1 MPTLDELLA
10 ESQEQ
15 SPGQQVTLDSLL
27 AESQGQAQAHA
38 VPQAQPPPAP
48 TPAVTLDNLLSSQ
61 PVSPVT
67 PPAGASPGLTLD
79 SLLLQARPDLDTSQ
93 DDTPAPDKQNAFM
106 QYAQDF
112 YEGVGNSLVGRT
124 TKAALKT
131 ITSAAKAPGEA
142 VEATNYLIDPEGK
155 PFEYKWYAPL
165 ASTLVGVKN
174 IVQDIED
181 QFLPNRPVT
190 PDEAWYN
197 SLPEGLGSVL
207 GFLGGG
213 AALKSIGLS
222 TKVATGIL
230 GATVGASQQY
240 EEALTFD
247 ATEDQE
253 LLALIG
259 GAGVGLTEILPTTF
273 FLKKIDNLTGGKV
286 RDRILKYNLNK
297 DPGAWLE
304 GAKGLLFESG
314 QEGFQQVG
322 SNWVA
327 KDLAGYEPTRS
338 LGENFWAS
346 TLTGGIIG
354 GGIGYGLGVIQNAQ
368 RNQVIKELEKNFNIK
383 MSSGDP
389 INDIAGAFTPV
400 QMLVQMQKAYDDV
413 KKYLAAEGTRLAAGI
428 TPDTFNVDDP
438 SNMLPGIG
446 FDKQKPV
453 FLGYGMIY
461 PEIKGFLD
469 SPVDEQVEKALAKK
483 PDGTTKTV
491 EEALTNTPVVVAE
504 VNLYKQAITTSVAE
518 SKNIANVINKWK
530 AEAAVETDP
539 KKLARIHSAIKHNGI
554 ELQRIS
560 DNITELIKKQRIAQN
575 VMKQVKNYV
584 AAWRTAM
591 GMESTFVLADTL
603 GGFAAAY
610 SPAEIKNTAGMFST
624 YFVDGNQ
631 TSFIF
636 AKIEPLVDQIYYN
649 KQLNLRR
656 EREVRKVYETLSHE
670 LGHFV
675 AVTHVRKLLTS
686 IINPLLDM
694 KEKQEALNTY
704 SILLNDYKTWLKHN
718 APQSF
723 RQVIETQ
730 FAAERG
736 STYLSSPAVNT
747 PFLTTPA
754 LSADKRNYIASFD
767 EFFAEMMS
775 RYATQGKFADIAM
788 TKFFE
793 PVLAQY
799 QELFKI
805 MPAFAKQD
813 YGQNWVK
820 FIESLS
826 LQHKVLGELENLQ
839 NSKSV
844 NILTALKKGVP
855 GFEVENFAG
864 EKHYLDKWNWGI
876 KVGLNLVQMVKNF
889 PHIPQWKQYLQGVM
903 HWQSFLRNFQAEA
916 VGTLENWRSL
926 GKVEASLLTDV
937 LYDEAIAQKRK
948 PLAELQARLSGDG
961 LLVYKQI
968 REQLDR
974 VLESMRQAAL
984 DDANKTF
991 YFNEEALKKEVEE
1004 VNSDF
1009 DKMKAKGYFPFVRF
1023 GKYTITVRAK
1033 EALTYNGDAYKKG
1046 ALLSF
1051 PTFETAKERDA
1062 AISGIKAE
1070 LGDKATVGSSTMRET
1085 DFAIQG
1091 MPRALMR
1098 VLRRKLEL
1106 AKELTPEQAEAFD
1119 KLEAE
1124 ATPFQSFRKQFLKKK
1139 NIHGYSR
1146 DAMRSYA
1153 YYIRSGAGHIA
1164 RVKYADEMRQAMESM
1179 QESVEVI
1186 KTMGHRADD
1195 RQAMRDWL
1203 NRHFSYIM
1211 NPTNELAALRGVGF
1225 VAYLGFNI
1233 KSALVNLTQVIQ
1245 FGYPYLAA
1253 RYGDA
1258 SAVSQLIKSTRTLQ
1272 DWVRH
1277 PDKYKKALTQAEKDP
1292 VKFGDLREARL
1303 AKLIAQG
1310 LHEGWIDQSL
1320 ATELA
1325 IAASENN
1332 LDRGLFTSGK
1342 NLLWH
1347 NISKYSALPFHL
1359 VEKINRYT
1367 MAVATYE
1374 LEYTKTQDHDKA
1386 VLAAREANWSVNFE
1400 NSRWNRPEF
1409 MRGKKSAALLFGNF
1423 LQNAVFFAVK
1433 DPGKR
1438 RFYLI
1443 LLLLA
1448 GIQGL
1453 PGADDVE
1460 DLVNFAATYLNR
1472 LLGIKSPMV
1481 NMKHEMREMLNDL
1494 GANPDLILH
1503 GISQNSFGL
1512 GHVGELTG
1520 IPIPQFD
1527 LSTSLGM
1534 GNILPLTEIPN
1545 QALLGTKPGD
1555 LFMRASS
1562 SATGAGGNLVA
1573 NIYTG
1578 LMSDDPDTWRRMEKL
1593 VPMTSAV
1600 NVSKALRY
1608 AVRGKEETRSGK
1620 VIADFEP
1627 FDARAS
1633 MEIAGQALGFTP
1645 SRVRAGWEQQ
1655 MLLGDMSRY
1664 YSVQRTKLLKD
1675 HNWALY
1681 TEDREARADAIEAI
1695 REFNAAVP
1703 YPEMGIS
1710 ASSIRESARAYITS
1724 RAYGEAGIVQE
1735 KKLRRLEK
1743 QVQEAYPDPWGDKQ
1757 RKEQGSEF

>member
-15 SPGQQVTLDSLL
+15 SATPDKQAPPAVTLDSLL
-27 AESQGQAQAHA
+27 TEPNRSPTTQV
-38 VPQAQPPPAP
+38 VPTQPVAPVAPIAGAPAG
-48 TPAVTLDNLLSSQ
+48 TTLDNLLLQ
-61 PVSPVT
+61 VSPE
-67 PPAGASPGLTLD
+67 
-79 SLLLQARPDLDTSQ
+79 LDTSQ
-93 DDTPAPDKQNAFM
+93 DDTPDPDKQNALMGFM
-106 QYAQDF
+106 QDY

-124 TKAALKT
+124 VKSAIKT
-131 ITSAAKAPGEA
+131 LASSVKAPGEA
-142 VEATNYLIDPEGK
+142 IEATNYLVDPDGK
-155 PFEYKWYAPL
+155 PFEYSWSAPL
-165 ASTLVGVKN
+165 ASTLVGTKN
-174 IVQDIED
+174 LVQDLEN
-181 QFLPNRPVT
+181 QFLPDRQVDP
-190 PDEAWYN
+190 EAAWYE
-197 SLPEGLGSVL
+197 SLPEGLGSVAA
-207 GFLGGG
+207 FLGGG
-213 AALKSIGLS
+213 AALKSLGLS
-222 TKVATGIL
+222 TKVATGLL
-230 GATVGASQQY
+230 GATIGGSQQY

-253 LLALIG
+253 LLALVG

-273 FLKKIDNLTGGKV
+273 FLKKLDSLTGGQV

-297 DPGAWLE
+297 EPGAWLE
-304 GAKGLLFESG
+304 GLKGLIFESG
-314 QEGFQQVG
+314 QEGAQQIG
-322 SNWVA
+322 TNWVA
-327 KDLAGYEPTRS
+327 SDLAAYEPNRS

-346 TLTGGIIG
+346 TLTGGLIG
-354 GGIGYGLGVIQNAQ
+354 GGIGYGLGIVQNSQ
-368 RNQVIKELEKNFNIK
+368 RNQVVRELEDIFNQI
-383 MSSGDP
+383 MASGNP

-400 QMLVQMQKAYDDV
+400 QMLVQLQKAYDDV
-413 KKYLAAEGTRLAAGI
+413 KRQLDAEGEKLTAGI
-428 TPDTFNVDDP
+428 TPDDYSKLDDA
-438 SNMLPGIG
+438 GIEPKL
-446 FDKQKPV
+446 DADLQKPS
-453 FLGYGMIY
+453 FLGYNAFDPAIQ
-461 PEIKGFLD
+461 GFLA
-469 SPVDEQVEKALAKK
+469 SPVDEQVEKVVAKN
-483 PDGTTKTV
+483 PDGTVKSV
-491 EEALTNTPVVVAE
+491 EEALNETPIVVAE
-504 VNLYKQAITTSVAE
+504 VQLYKQAIASTAAASE
-518 SKNIANVINKWK
+518 STRDAINKWK
-530 AEAAVETDP
+530 AAAETEKDP
-539 KKLARIHSAIKHNGI
+539 QK
-554 ELQRIS
+554 LQRIRGLIKS
-560 DNITELIKKQRIAQN
+560 NELELKNLKDNLVELQKKQRIAKT
-575 VMKQVKNYV
+575 VMSQVKNYI
-584 AAWRTAM
+584 AAWRSAM
-591 GMESTFVLADTL
+591 GMESKFVVADRM
-603 GGFAAAY
+603 GKFADY
-610 SPAEIKNTAGMFST
+610 FDPQTVSQTEGLFST
-624 YFVDGNQ
+624 YFVSGAQ

-636 AKIEPLVDQIYYN
+636 AKIEPLVDQLYYN
-649 KQLNLRR
+649 KTLAITSKSDFRKLY
-656 EREVRKVYETLSHE
+656 EVLSHE

-675 AVTHVRKLLTS
+675 AVTHVRRLLSTITNKGLS
-686 IINPLLDM
+686 L
-694 KEKQEALNTY
+694 KERQESFKIYAV
-704 SILLNDYKTWLKHN
+704 LLNDYKTWLSHI
-718 APQSF
+718 APQP
-723 RQVIETQ
+723 IKKLLETQ
-730 FAAERG
+730 FAPERASDFASYNSDIIPFS
-736 STYLSSPAVNT
+736 STARMPRSRKNYL
-747 PFLTTPA
+747 
-754 LSADKRNYIASFD
+754 ASFD

-775 RYATQGKFADIAM
+775 RYATQGQFADVAM
-788 TKFFE
+788 TKFFQ

-799 QELFKI
+799 QELFKNL
-805 MPAFAKQD
+805 PELAKQE

-826 LQHKVLGELENLQ
+826 LQKKVKDELENLQ
-839 NSKSV
+839 NSKGA
-844 NILTALKKGVP
+844 NIMTALKKGVP
-855 GFEVENFAG
+855 GFEVETFAG
-864 EKHYLDKWNWGI
+864 EQQYLDKWNWGI
-876 KVGLNLVQMVKNF
+876 KVGLNLVQMVKTF
-889 PHIPQWKQYLQGVM
+889 PHVSQWKQYLQGVM

-1046 ALLSF
+1046 DLLSF

-1292 VKFGDLREARL
+1292 IKFSKAREARI

-1342 NLLWH
+1342 SLLWH

-1374 LEYTKTQDHDKA
+1374 LEYAKTQNHDKA
-1386 VLAAREANWSVNFE
+1386 VVAAREANWSVNFE

-1423 LQNAVFFAVK
+1423 LQNAVFFAIK

-1453 PGADDVE
+1453 PGADDIE

-1472 LLGIKSPMV
+1472 MLGIKSPMV
-1481 NMKHEMREMLNDL
+1481 NMKHEMREMLNEL

-1512 GHVGELTG
+1512 GHVGELAG

-1527 LSTSLGM
+1527 LSASLGM

-1555 LFMRASS
+1555 LFMRAAG
-1562 SATGAGGNLVA
+1562 SATGAGGNLIA

-1593 VPMTSAV
+1593 IPMASAV
-1600 NVSKALRY
+1600 NVSKAMRY
-1608 AVRGKEETRSGK
+1608 ATRGKEETRSGK
-1620 VIADFEP
+1620 IIADFEP